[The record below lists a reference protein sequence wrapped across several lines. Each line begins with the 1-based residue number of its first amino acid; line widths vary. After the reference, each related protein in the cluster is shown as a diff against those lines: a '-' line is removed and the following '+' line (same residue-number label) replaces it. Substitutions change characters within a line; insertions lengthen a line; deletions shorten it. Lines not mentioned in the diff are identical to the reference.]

1 MTVIIIDLILAYAI
15 GKFAESKGRNFWG
28 WAAAS
33 IFFSPLLAGIVLAL
47 VKNIKQEEE
56 LHKRSMEQ
64 EQLRDRVSVNEVQ
77 VNQRFEKV
85 EQELS
90 QMHERM
96 DKLDGGAQSTSLAGT
111 TANAVLAAGSSV
123 TEAVLVCPNCHSEVR
138 PGAKFCSNCGASL
151 KKEGV

>member
-28 WAAAS
+28 WAVAS
-33 IFFSPLLAGIVLAL
+33 IFFSPILVGLVLAL
-47 VKNIKQEEE
+47 VKNNKQEEE

-64 EQLRDRVSVNEVQ
+64 EQLRDRVAVNEVQ

-85 EQELS
+85 EHELS

-96 DKLDGGAQSTSLAGT
+96 DKLDGGAQSEGIAAT
-111 TANAVLAAGSSV
+111 TNSVLTAGSSV
-123 TEAVLVCPNCHSEVR
+123 SDAVLVCPSCHSEVR
-138 PGAKFCSNCGASL
+138 PGARFCSNCGAPL